1 MDYILDKYVS
11 PRVLMTLDFSS
22 SRLEG
27 TVGGKNFLE
36 GFSLEEAS
44 VSIGW
49 VGQSIEGEGL
59 WGPV

>member
-44 VSIGW
+44 VSIG
-49 VGQSIEGEGL
+49 
-59 WGPV
+59 